1 MPPLLEV
8 ADLSIELPIGGRWVP
23 VVRRLDLVVE
33 RGEFVGLA
41 GESGSG
47 KSLTALALLRLVP
60 PPGRI
65 SRGRVLLDGRD
76 LLTLPESELRRVR
89 GGRVAMVFQEPATAL
104 DPVFSVG
111 SQLAEVVRA
120 HRGLSRRAA
129 RDEARRLLD
138 LVAVPGGAGLL
149 GEYPHRLSGGQRQR
163 VMIALALAG
172 EPELL
177 LADEPTTALD
187 VTLQA
192 QILDLLDRLRRE
204 LGMAVLLITH
214 DLAVVAETCE
224 RLVVMYAGEVVEE
237 GPVGRLFTDAAHPYT
252 RGLLAALPRLGRP
265 APRGALP
272 TIPGRVPQPGALP
285 AGCAFHPRCPEAF
298 EPCRGRSPELYPLA
312 GGRRARCFLHAAAT
326 GTAVGSRQEHAS

>member
-1 MPPLLEV
+1 VPLLLQVEG
-8 ADLSIELPIGGRWVP
+8 LSIELPLGGRWVP
-23 VVRRLDLVVE
+23 VVRRLDLAVE

-60 PPGRI
+60 PPLRI
-65 SRGRVLLDGRD
+65 AAGRVLLDGRD
-76 LLTLPESELRRVR
+76 LLPLAERELRRVR
-89 GGRVAMVFQEPATAL
+89 GARVAMVFQEPATAL
-104 DPVFSVG
+104 DPVFTVG
-111 SQLAEVVRA
+111 WQIAEVVRLQ
-120 HRGLSRRAA
+120 RRVSRRAA
-129 RDEARRLLD
+129 RAEARRLLD
-138 LVAVPGGAGLL
+138 LVAVADAGRRLDQ
-149 GEYPHRLSGGQRQR
+149 YPHELSGGQRQR

-172 EPELL
+172 EPDLL
-177 LADEPTTALD
+177 VADEPTTALD

-237 GPVGRLFTDAAHPYT
+237 GPVGDIFAAPAHPYT
-252 RGLLAALPRLGRP
+252 RGLLAALPRLGSP

-272 TIPGRVPQPGALP
+272 AIPGRVPPPEALP
-285 AGCAFHPRCPEAF
+285 GGCAFHPRCPEVF
-298 EPCRGRSPELYPLA
+298 EPCRANPPQLYALP
-312 GGRRARCFLHAAAT
+312 GGRRARCFLHGAPP
-326 GTAVGSRQEHAS
+326 AVEAGEGRAS